1 MLDVHP
7 PHEKVHSWTQFF
19 IHIAAI
25 TIGLLIAIGL
35 EQTVEYFHHRHQL
48 REARRELSVEAE
60 DNRGQLTKNLQAART
75 MTAELDA
82 NIALL
87 RATQTSPAKIG
98 SRLVYNWI
106 GAWPLDG
113 TWQAVKQNG
122 SLGLMPHEELHSYT
136 YLYDA
141 IAAVKNSL
149 IDCASSME
157 RAAAITRRSPD
168 GNLTARDI
176 EELITATSDAQAKIS
191 YSTGVLHYE
200 ELGLQSV
207 QH

>member
-25 TIGLLIAIGL
+25 AIGLLIAIGL

-98 SRLVYNWI
+98 SKLVYSWI

-136 YLYDA
+136 YVYDA

-176 EELITATSDAQAKIS
+176 EELIAATSDAQAKIS

>member
-35 EQTVEYFHHRHQL
+35 GQTVEYFHHRHQL
-48 REARRELSVEAE
+48 WEARRELSVEAE
-60 DNRGQLTKNLQAART
+60 GNRGQLTKNLQAVRT

-82 NIALL
+82 NMALL
-87 RATQTSPAKIG
+87 RATQTPPAKIG
-98 SRLVYNWI
+98 SKLVYNWI

-122 SLGLMPHEELHSYT
+122 SLGLMPHEELHYYT

-141 IAAVKNSL
+141 IAAVKSGL
-149 IDCASSME
+149 IECGSSMD
-157 RAAAITRRSPD
+157 RAAAISRRSPD

-176 EELITATSDAQAKIS
+176 EELITATSDAQAKIT
-191 YSTGVLHYE
+191 YCTELLHYE
-200 ELGLQSV
+200 ELGLQKT
-207 QH
+207 QQ

>member
-48 REARRELSVEAE
+48 WEARRELSVEAE
-60 DNRGQLTKNLQAART
+60 GNRGQLTKNLQAVRA
-75 MTAELDA
+75 MTAQLDA
-82 NIALL
+82 NMALL
-87 RATQTSPAKIG
+87 RATQTSPAKTD
-98 SRLVYNWI
+98 SKLVYNWI

-136 YLYDA
+136 YLYDVPPITPNA
-141 IAAVKNSL
+141 T
-149 IDCASSME
+149 
-157 RAAAITRRSPD
+157 TRREKLY
-168 GNLTARDI
+168 GQNLQGRHS
-176 EELITATSDAQAKIS
+176 EHEK
-191 YSTGVLHYE
+191 ST
-200 ELGLQSV
+200 
-207 QH
+207 